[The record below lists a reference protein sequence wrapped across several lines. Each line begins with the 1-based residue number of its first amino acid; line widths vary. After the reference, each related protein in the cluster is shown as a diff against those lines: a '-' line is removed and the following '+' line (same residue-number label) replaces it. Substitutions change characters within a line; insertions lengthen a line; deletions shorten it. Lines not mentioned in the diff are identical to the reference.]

1 MNDRFAPIAVGK
13 VAPAPTVVHTSLL
26 PPANPLLA
34 RYSAQDEMAEYAQ
47 TLPRHVR
54 PTDIDHLTTLAERRE
69 TTLRRMV
76 NDDDMIAALGF
87 LHERQELPDW
97 VFARLE
103 EVSMEYAEKRLN
115 RSNAA

>member
-1 MNDRFAPIAVGK
+1 MNSRFAPIAVGK

-76 NDDDMIAALGF
+76 NDHDQANAVEWLVARGEITSDTA
-87 LHERQELPDW
+87 E
-97 VFARLE
+97 RLE
-103 EVSMEYAEKRLN
+103 EVSMEMAERRLN
-115 RSNAA
+115 RGGA